1 METVTSKRSR
11 TAVPESQRLRA
22 AQKNRGQRYTGV
34 LADGAAF
41 ERGSI
46 TQAFLPIRLP
56 SVGGDGLLA
65 GVGGRGR
72 RGTAGGGSMERLWK
86 RGKRGNEEGHVTHC
100 KLKCGGGGEEKRSR
114 EAEIWK
120 PRHRRTGLKSTG
132 NACMQFSAF
141 FPRKVLFLPLEET
154 HPCTSDRA
162 CCAEG
167 L

>member
-1 METVTSKRSR
+1 METVTSRRSR
-11 TAVPESQRLRA
+11 TAVRESQRLRA

-56 SVGGDGLLA
+56 SVGGDGSLA

-72 RGTAGGGSMERLWK
+72 RGTAGGGSTERLWK

-100 KLKCGGGGEEKRSR
+100 KLKCGRGGEKRSR